1 MSDSMKTHL
10 TNQLRDVKVLFI
22 EEISLVSVVLLTQAS
37 VHLQILRNDGRP
49 FGGLSVMVFG
59 DFMQLLPVQHPPV
72 FGGNSS

>member
-1 MSDSMKTHL
+1 MNDSLKAKL
-10 TNQLRDVKVLFI
+10 TDLLKDVKVLFI

-72 FGGNSS
+72 FGGKSS